1 MVREAQSGRFCCP
14 HYGTPST
21 IVSQH
26 CKSRSDLLWLSG
38 LSPDLEKAVKTRSEP
53 HYCISGFFFDTL
65 GLTGSSSDEAP
76 SEAAPAV
83 PAMTA
88 TVAP

>member
-1 MVREAQSGRFCCP
+1 MLQ
-14 HYGTPST
+14 Y
-21 IVSQH
+21 
-26 CKSRSDLLWLSG
+26 CKSRNDLLWPCG
-38 LSPDLEKAVKTRSEP
+38 LSPDVVKASKTRSEP

-65 GLTGSSSDEAP
+65 GLTGSSSDDAP

>member
-1 MVREAQSGRFCCP
+1 MKGVE
-14 HYGTPST
+14 T
-21 IVSQH
+21 
-26 CKSRSDLLWLSG
+26 
-38 LSPDLEKAVKTRSEP
+38 KAEQ
-53 HYCISGFFFDTL
+53 HYCISGFFFNTL
-65 GLTGSSSDEAP
+65 GLTGSSVGDAP